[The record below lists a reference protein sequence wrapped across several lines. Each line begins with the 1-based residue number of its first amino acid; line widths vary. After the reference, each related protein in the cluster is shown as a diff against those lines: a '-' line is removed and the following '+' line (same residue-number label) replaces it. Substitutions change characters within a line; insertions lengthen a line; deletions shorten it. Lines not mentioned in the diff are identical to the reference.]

1 MTAKKLFR
9 AQIAVSAS
17 LLAISSCTFCSIRRS
32 QACINSSRI
41 AACKSATATF
51 NTKRKK
57 ERKTASAPIQ
67 LSLSL
72 SLSDKKETQNIDT
85 AHCGKQAS
93 KQATPEAPH
102 SWFLTFKIVK
112 NLGEELDETERQ
124 RTMSEERQ
132 WGRLW
137 FIRAYLISYNLNE
150 LKLIDMP
157 SSSAIRW

>member
-9 AQIAVSAS
+9 AQIAVPAS
-17 LLAISSCTFCSIRRS
+17 LLAISSCTFCSI
-32 QACINSSRI
+32 RI

-57 ERKTASAPIQ
+57 ERKTAAAPIQ

-72 SLSDKKETQNIDT
+72 SLSLSQIRKKHRILILLI
-85 AHCGKQAS
+85 AAS

-112 NLGEELDETERQ
+112 NLGEELHETDRQ

>member
-1 MTAKKLFR
+1 LPYPVAHSAPSEDLKLASIPPELQHAK
-9 AQIAVSAS
+9 VP
-17 LLAISSCTFCSIRRS
+17 LLPST
-32 QACINSSRI
+32 Q
-41 AACKSATATF
+41 KG
-51 NTKRKK
+51 KKK
-57 ERKTASAPIQ
+57 EKQQQ
-67 LSLSL
+67 LQFSSLSL

-112 NLGEELDETERQ
+112 NLGEELDETDRQ

>member
-1 MTAKKLFR
+1 MQKCHCYLQHKKE
-9 AQIAVSAS
+9 
-17 LLAISSCTFCSIRRS
+17 
-32 QACINSSRI
+32 
-41 AACKSATATF
+41 
-51 NTKRKK
+51 KRKK
-57 ERKTASAPIQ
+57 NSSSSNSA

-72 SLSDKKETQNIDT
+72 SLSQIRKKHRILILLI
-85 AHCGKQAS
+85 AAS

-112 NLGEELDETERQ
+112 NLGEELHETDRQ

>member
-1 MTAKKLFR
+1 LPYPVAHSAPSEDLKLASIPPELQHAK
-9 AQIAVSAS
+9 VP
-17 LLAISSCTFCSIRRS
+17 LLPST
-32 QACINSSRI
+32 Q
-41 AACKSATATF
+41 KG
-51 NTKRKK
+51 KKK
-57 ERKTASAPIQ
+57 EKQQQ
-67 LSLSL
+67 LQFSSLSL
-72 SLSDKKETQNIDT
+72 SLSQIRKKHRILILLI
-85 AHCGKQAS
+85 AAS

-112 NLGEELDETERQ
+112 NLGEELHETDRQ

>member
-9 AQIAVSAS
+9 AQIAVPAS

-32 QACINSSRI
+32 QACIDSSRI

-57 ERKTASAPIQ
+57 RKKNSSSSNSA

-72 SLSDKKETQNIDT
+72 SLSQIRKKHRILILLI
-85 AHCGKQAS
+85 AAS

-112 NLGEELDETERQ
+112 NLGEELHETDRQ